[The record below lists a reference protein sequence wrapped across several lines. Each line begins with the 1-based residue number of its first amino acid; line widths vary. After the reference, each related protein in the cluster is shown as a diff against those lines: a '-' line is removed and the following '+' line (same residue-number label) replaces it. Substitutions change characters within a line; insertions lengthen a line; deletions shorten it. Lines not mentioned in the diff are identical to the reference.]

1 MKEHGVRISKIN
13 AGFLS
18 AFLLA
23 VLFPVQTNAEE
34 FFFRHQTGDMYRI
47 ISTVNED
54 VYVDYQHR
62 QKAEIL
68 NRIAVEVTGESNGT
82 GRHKAV
88 FQTSSRAVNTAGRT
102 SGRSSSAGTPA
113 SYQWAREYESE
124 FDRDRLGIMSIDKKY
139 YMPVVRDVP
148 VFPGREIKPGDKWS
162 HDGHEVHDFRD
173 DFGIEEP
180 YRIPFSANYV
190 YLGERN
196 WKDTAYPAFSVV
208 YQIYT
213 EPQAV
218 RGRIWPKRISGE
230 SNQTV
235 FWDIKMGQAVAYR
248 EDFRYV
254 FEFSDGR
261 TIEYRGKAEAEIV
274 ESEIMDK
281 EKMAEEIADEIA
293 RLDIPDVT
301 VRVVDEG
308 ITISLDDIQFRAD
321 TAIMLPG
328 EREKLD
334 KIVDILLRY
343 QERDILVSGHTALAG
358 TAEGRSKLSAERASV
373 VAGYLISQK
382 ARTPDRVVVRGYGAD
397 RPIADNSTEEG
408 RRKNRRVEITI
419 LEN

>member
-1 MKEHGVRISKIN
+1 MSEKSHTIS
-13 AGFLS
+13 AGFIAMILP
-18 AFLLA
+18 L
-23 VLFPVQTNAEE
+23 VLFPVRIEAQE

-54 VYVDYQHR
+54 VYVDYQHHHR
-62 QKAEIL
+62 AEIL
-68 NRIAVEVTGESNGT
+68 NRIAVEVTGESGGT
-82 GRHKAV
+82 GKHKAV
-88 FQTSSRAVNTAGRT
+88 FQTSERAVNTAGRT
-102 SGRSSSAGTPA
+102 SGRTAPSGAPA
-113 SYQWAREYESE
+113 SFQWAREYESE

-162 HDGHEVHDFRD
+162 HEGHEVHDFRD
-173 DFGIEEP
+173 SFGIEEP
-180 YRIPFSANYV
+180 YRIPFTANYV
-190 YLGERN
+190 YLGERT
-196 WKDTAYPAFSVV
+196 WKDSTYPAFSVV
-208 YQIYT
+208 YQIFT

-218 RGRIWPKRISGE
+218 RGKIWPKRISGQ

-235 FWDIKMGQAVAYR
+235 FWDIAMGQAVAYR

-274 ESEIMDK
+274 ESTIMDK
-281 EKMAEEIADEIA
+281 EKIAEEIADEIA

-334 KIVDILLRY
+334 KIADILLRY

-373 VAGYLISQK
+373 VADYLISQK